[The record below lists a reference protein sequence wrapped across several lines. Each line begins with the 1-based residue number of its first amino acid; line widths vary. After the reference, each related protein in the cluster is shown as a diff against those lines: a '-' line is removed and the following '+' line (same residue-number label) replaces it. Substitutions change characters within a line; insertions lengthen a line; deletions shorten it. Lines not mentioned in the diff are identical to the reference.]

1 MISLRLTL
9 DINTTGDKDSGWQL
23 MITIALRIN
32 HNVVW
37 MIIYILITG
46 LRFLLLW
53 EELIDGKTDIF

>member
-1 MISLRLTL
+1 MISLRLTF

-32 HNVVW
+32 YNVVW

-53 EELIDGKTDIF
+53 EELIDGKTDFF